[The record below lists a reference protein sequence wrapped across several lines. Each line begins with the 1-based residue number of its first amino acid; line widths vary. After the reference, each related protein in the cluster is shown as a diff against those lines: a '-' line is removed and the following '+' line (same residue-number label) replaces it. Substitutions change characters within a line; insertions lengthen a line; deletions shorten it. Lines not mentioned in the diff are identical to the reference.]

1 MEHWQA
7 SVVHIQDPTEEQ
19 RVIVRSNCTCQW
31 KRTQPCGDHDVMC
44 DVKRLVAV
52 QVAILVWRSMTNFE
66 NVLGDIDGVSLALT
80 HRHLGDLGD
89 AATRVPL
96 LLLQWSHISGRR
108 SLR

>member
-1 MEHWQA
+1 
-7 SVVHIQDPTEEQ
+7 
-19 RVIVRSNCTCQW
+19 
-31 KRTQPCGDHDVMC
+31 MC